1 MPAAAWRLI
10 LAAAAAAVPV
20 AVSAQELSPFCA
32 DRPDRMITPCV
43 VDPGTVQIEL
53 SAIDWA
59 RTRDR
64 DGRSDET
71 LIGDSVLRFGL
82 GDEFDLRIGLSPVVR
97 IREISDG
104 RVERHEG
111 VGDLTVGLR
120 RRIVDGAD
128 DAVSFGV
135 QLAATLPTGGDR
147 LGQGDWSVEL
157 VTPVQVPLGDVFTL
171 GLAPTIAAAADEDGD
186 GRHFA
191 WGGVAGIEAAL
202 GERVA
207 IGTELYAIRN
217 EEDGRPTEATADA
230 HATWRVSDDV
240 QLDVAAYVGL
250 NDDTPDVELL
260 SGITWRL

>member
-1 MPAAAWRLI
+1 MPRAAWWLI
-10 LAAAAAAVPV
+10 LAAAATVPTL
-20 AVSAQELSPFCA
+20 ASAQELSPFCS
-32 DRPDRMITPCV
+32 DRPDRVITPCV
-43 VDPGTVQIEL
+43 VEAGTVQIEV
-53 SAIDWA
+53 SAIDWS

-71 LIGDSVLRFGL
+71 LVADSVLRFGL
-82 GDEFDLRIGLSPVVR
+82 GNDFDLRIGLSPVVR
-97 IREISDG
+97 VREVSDG
-104 RVERHEG
+104 LIEQHEG
-111 VGDLTVGLR
+111 VGDLTIGLR
-120 RRIVDGAD
+120 RRLIDGGD

-135 QLAATLPTGGDR
+135 QIAGTLPTGGQR
-147 LGQGDWSVEL
+147 FGQGDWSIEL

-171 GLAPTIAAAADEDGD
+171 GLTPTIAAAANEDGD

-217 EEDGRPTEATADA
+217 EEAGRPTEATADA
-230 HATWRVSDDV
+230 YATWRVSDDV

-250 NDDTPDVELL
+250 NDDTPDIELL